1 MQIRG
6 IVQSAILQENPEGSE
21 RIELVVWAQGVGP
34 DRPRSMIVPFE
45 LLLGDPSLDPEQI
58 QGHGFQAE
66 IEQDEQG
73 RWVVQEIGFATGRV
87 LRPGD

>member
-1 MQIRG
+1 VQVRG

-87 LRPGD
+87 L